1 MKHLTTKL
9 LARAG
14 IIAALYVGLTVV
26 FGELA
31 YGPLQI
37 RPAEALTVLP
47 AFFPEAAVALYVGC
61 LLANLFSGYGLP
73 DILLGP
79 IVSLAACLL
88 TRLIYKK
95 TENIFLAAL
104 PPVLL
109 NGFLIPLIFMMT
121 GTPWSEYWV
130 FAGSLLLT
138 EAVFIYTIGV
148 GVYYS
153 LKRLRQREI
162 AFLQ

>member
-47 AFFPEAAVALYVGC
+47 YSFPKLPSPSMSGACSRICFRGTGC
-61 LLANLFSGYGLP
+61 
-73 DILLGP
+73 P
-79 IVSLAACLL
+79 IFYWGRSCRSQPAC
-88 TRLIYKK
+88 
-95 TENIFLAAL
+95 
-104 PPVLL
+104 
-109 NGFLIPLIFMMT
+109 
-121 GTPWSEYWV
+121 
-130 FAGSLLLT
+130 
-138 EAVFIYTIGV
+138 
-148 GVYYS
+148 
-153 LKRLRQREI
+153 
-162 AFLQ
+162 

>member
-104 PPVLL
+104 PPC
-109 NGFLIPLIFMMT
+109 F
-121 GTPWSEYWV
+121 
-130 FAGSLLLT
+130 
-138 EAVFIYTIGV
+138 
-148 GVYYS
+148 
-153 LKRLRQREI
+153 
-162 AFLQ
+162 